1 MVTVSG
7 RHRMRSN
14 LRGAGAVAAAT
25 ALVVVVAGSWFG
37 YQQLAGPN
45 CSGRIELSVAATP
58 EIAPAVRAAADQ
70 WVADGAAVGETCIAV
85 NVAAAEPVDVAA
97 AVASKHGATLA
108 GVGQASGTAVTPDV
122 WVPDSS
128 TWLLRL
134 KSGGATAVAPANGA
148 SIARSPVVVALPEPV
163 ASRVGWPE
171 KKLHWTDLL
180 NEVTKSTPLRAGIV
194 EPTQDAAG
202 LSGLLSLTAAASAT
216 GAAGS
221 PQAQE
226 AMVGALRAL
235 ATNRS
240 SLRQDLL
247 ARFPRSSDPTA
258 IANGLGAAALS
269 EEDVIAY
276 NNTKPPIPLAAL
288 YLEPAPIP
296 LDYPFAVLPGIE
308 PTKASAARVLFDVL
322 RTPSFKNRL
331 ATQALRAPDGNWGD
345 GFKAPQGAPSPANGG
360 ASAVP
365 PSGQGGAA
373 DLDPIAI
380 QKATTTWSV
389 ATQSGRM
396 LCVIDVSGS
405 MKKPVATANGASREQ
420 VTVAAAS
427 QGLGLFDD
435 SWSIGLWTFSTNL
448 SGSQDYRQLIEIKP
462 LSSNR
467 GPIQQRLASIRPSD
481 GDTGLY
487 DTMLAAY
494 KKVQQDWEPGK
505 VNSIVLFTDG
515 KNDDANGLTQKAL
528 LDQLKKLRDEEQP
541 VQVIIIGIGT
551 EVSRAELKSI
561 TDVTGGGSFV
571 TTDPSKIGEI
581 FLQAIAL
588 RPPAPR

>member
-1 MVTVSG
+1 
-7 RHRMRSN
+7 
-14 LRGAGAVAAAT
+14 
-25 ALVVVVAGSWFG
+25 
-37 YQQLAGPN
+37 
-45 CSGRIELSVAATP
+45 
-58 EIAPAVRAAADQ
+58 
-70 WVADGAAVGETCIAV
+70 
-85 NVAAAEPVDVAA
+85 
-97 AVASKHGATLA
+97 
-108 GVGQASGTAVTPDV
+108 
-122 WVPDSS
+122 
-128 TWLLRL
+128 
-134 KSGGATAVAPANGA
+134 
-148 SIARSPVVVALPEPV
+148 
-163 ASRVGWPE
+163 
-171 KKLHWTDLL
+171 
-180 NEVTKSTPLRAGIV
+180 
-194 EPTQDAAG
+194 
-202 LSGLLSLTAAASAT
+202 
-216 GAAGS
+216 
-221 PQAQE
+221 
-226 AMVGALRAL
+226 MVGALRAL

-276 NNTKPPIPLAAL
+276 NSTKPPIRLAAL
-288 YLEPAPIP
+288 YLEPVPIP

-308 PTKASAARVLFDVL
+308 PAKASAARVLFEVL
-322 RTPSFKNRL
+322 RTPDFKDRL
-331 ATQALRAPDGNWGD
+331 ASQALRAPDGNWGR
-345 GFKAPQGAPSPANGG
+345 GFQAPTGAPSPANGG
-360 ASAVP
+360 ASQVP

-373 DLDPIAI
+373 DLDPGAI
-380 QKATTTWSV
+380 STATTTWSV

-448 SGSQDYRQLIEIKP
+448 QGSQDWSELVGIKP

-467 GPIQQRLASIRPSD
+467 GALQRGLASIKPSS

-515 KNDDANGLTQKAL
+515 KNEDDNGISQKEL
-528 LDQLKKLRDEEQP
+528 LDQLKKLKDDEQP
-541 VQVIIIGIGT
+541 VQVVIIGIGT
-551 EVSRAELKSI
+551 EVNRAELESI
-561 TDVTGGGSFV
+561 TKVTGGGAFV

-581 FLQAIAL
+581 FLRAIAL